1 MISDD
6 TSPWVCGE
14 CSLPE
19 ERGLMLRRACHHC
32 GKVLCNGCTKYVD
45 DEAFARRLL
54 GSRRRIVHCSSCRNR
69 YHSGSRPL

>member
-1 MISDD
+1 
-6 TSPWVCGE
+6 
-14 CSLPE
+14 
-19 ERGLMLRRACHHC
+19 MLRRACHHC